1 VGQITGEWLA
11 AETKMEMLDLI
22 DESANEGVSCRRSC
36 ELLMIHRSRIVRWQ
50 QARGSDKS
58 LENGTPGPEQALHR
72 LLPEERQTMVALAR
86 REDLADLS
94 HRELTV
100 TAWEKGLVYVSF
112 STTYRVLK
120 DAGLMGLRGKDR
132 RHNGASMAPIRKDL
146 TGPNQRWC
154 WDISYLMTPVKGH
167 YLYLFMVLDEY
178 SRKIVHWRISWWL
191 NASEAK
197 VLLEGAT
204 ANENVLNLPEDQR
217 PEIINDRGRQM
228 KARPVRQVFEDHKM
242 PQLFAR
248 PRTPN
253 DNPFIESMFST
264 VKTDP
269 EFPEQFRDDVQAEA
283 YFGVYVPWYNNE
295 HYHSGIDYVTPH
307 QAHTGQRAAIVEERQ
322 RKMQAQRLRRKEVNQ
337 NNVGLTQPREK
348 IINNPGQ
355 EALCSV
361 IP

>member
-1 VGQITGEWLA
+1 VGPITGEWLPP
-11 AETKMEMLDLI
+11 ERKTEMLDLI
-22 DESANEGVSCRRSC
+22 HDSADLGVSCRRSC
-36 ELLMIHRSRIVRWQ
+36 VLLMIQRSRILRWQ
-50 QARGSDKS
+50 QTRRIGGT
-58 LENGTPGPEQALHR
+58 LENGTPGPDQPIHA
-72 LLPEERQTMVALAR
+72 LLPEERDAMLDLAR

-94 HRELTV
+94 HRQLTV
-100 TAWEKGLVYVSF
+100 TAWDKGLVYLSF

-120 DAGLMGLRGKDR
+120 DAGLMGMRGKDR
-132 RHNGASMAPIRKDL
+132 RHNGSSVRPTRKDL

-178 SRKIVHWRISWWL
+178 SRKIVHWIISWWM

-197 VLLEGAT
+197 VLLEGAL

-264 VKTDP
+264 VKNDP
-269 EFPEQFRDDVQAEA
+269 EFPDRFEDDVQANA
-283 YFGVYVPWYNNE
+283 YFALYVPWYNTE

-307 QAHTGQRAAIVEERQ
+307 QAHTGQWTAIVEDRN
-322 RKMQAQRLRRKEVNQ
+322 RKMQEQRLRRKETNRRRS
-337 NNVGLTQPREK
+337 GLTEPTEK
-348 IINNPGQ
+348 SINHKGQ

>member
-1 VGQITGEWLA
+1 M
-11 AETKMEMLDLI
+11 KMEMLDLI
-22 DESANEGVSCRRSC
+22 EESARQSVSCRRSC
-36 ELLMIHRSRIVRWQ
+36 ELLMIQRSRMLRWQ
-50 QARGSDKS
+50 LARRRGES
-58 LENGTPGPEQALHR
+58 LENGTPGPEQPLHR
-72 LLPEERQTMVALAR
+72 LLLEERETIVALAC
-86 REDLADLS
+86 REDLVDLS

-100 TAWEKGLVYVSF
+100 TAWNQGWVYISF
-112 STTYRVLK
+112 STAYRVLK
-120 DAGLMGLRGKDR
+120 NAGLMGMRGKDR
-132 RHNGASMAPIRKDL
+132 RHNGSSVAPIRKDL

-167 YLYLFMVLDEY
+167 YLFLFMVLDEY
-178 SRKIVHWRISWWL
+178 SRKIVHWLISWSM
-191 NASEAK
+191 NASDSKA
-197 VLLEGAT
+197 LLEGAL

-269 EFPEQFRDDVQAEA
+269 EFPDCFRDDIHAEE
-283 YFGVYVPWYNNE
+283 YFGVYVPWYNNA
-295 HYHSGIDYVTPH
+295 HYHSGIDYVTPQ
-307 QAHTGQRAAIVEERQ
+307 QAHTGQRTAIVEKRQ
-322 RKMQAQRLRRKEVNQ
+322 RKIQAARLRRKEANRKQ
-337 NNVGLTQPREK
+337 AGLTEPQK
-348 IINNPGQ
+348 KNINNPGQ
-355 EALCSV
+355 KALCSV

>member
-1 VGQITGEWLA
+1 VGPITGAWLA
-11 AETKMEMLDLI
+11 AETKMEVLDLI
-22 DESANEGVSCRRSC
+22 DHSAGQGVSCRRSC
-36 ELLMIHRSRIVRWQ
+36 TLLMVQRSRILRWQ
-50 QARGSDKS
+50 RAWRCADN
-58 LENGTPGPEQALHR
+58 LANGTPGPEQALHR
-72 LLPEERQTMVALAR
+72 LLPEERETMVALAR
-86 REDLADLS
+86 REDLVDLS

-100 TAWEKGLVYVSF
+100 TAWDKGLVYVSF
-112 STTYRVLK
+112 STTYRVLR
-120 DAGLMGLRGKDR
+120 DADLMGMRGKAR
-132 RHNGASMAPIRKDL
+132 RHNGSSVAPVRKDL

-154 WDISYLMTPVKGH
+154 WDISYLLTPVKGQ

-178 SRKIVHWRISWWL
+178 SRKIVHWRISWWM
-191 NASEAK
+191 NATEAK
-197 VLLEGAT
+197 VLLEGAL

-228 KARPVRQVFEDHKM
+228 KARPVRRVFEDHKM

-264 VKTDP
+264 LKTDP
-269 EFPEQFRDDVQAEA
+269 EFPDRFQDDIQAEA
-283 YFGVYVPWYNNE
+283 YFRAYVPWYNNE

-322 RKMQAQRLRRKEVNQ
+322 RKMHEQRLRRKEVNREQ
-337 NNVGLTQPREK
+337 TGLTKPQKRT
-348 IINNPGQ
+348 ITNPGQ
-355 EALCSV
+355 PALHSV